1 MGISPMME
9 HYLKMKEN
17 YKDCILFY
25 RLGDFYEMFFDDA
38 IRASKLLDLTLTGRD
53 CGMKERAPMCGIP
66 FHAADTY
73 VAKLVSLGE
82 KVAICEQLSDP
93 KAGKGIV
100 ERDVIRIVS
109 AGTLIEEGLLDE
121 KKNNYIVCGCLV
133 QGRYA
138 LAWADITT
146 GEFCASEEENEE
158 KLLTRLFGL
167 APAEVI
173 CNDELLLAVKDKA
186 EVERG
191 ALPPFSCY
199 MPWAFGRPSAEKCLK
214 EQFSV
219 ASVETLGL
227 GEKSAATLAAGA
239 LVDYLRETQKH
250 ALKNLNNLRVIA
262 SKGYMTLD
270 RNAVRN
276 LELIKNNAEG
286 KRYGSLLW
294 LLDRT
299 KTGMGARKLAQM
311 IVSPLFD
318 KAAIERRLDAVEEL
332 SNATVVRMGLLDTL
346 GGMGDIERL
355 TGRISNGNLRPRDCI
370 SLSHSLSLLPSVKM
384 QLSGFHSSAIRDI
397 LAGLADTGAIC
408 DLLDRAIN
416 PDAPPT
422 TKEGGYIREGY
433 HKELDELRNIKNRST
448 VLLAEMET
456 REREAT
462 GIRTLKIGYNRVFG
476 YYIEVTNSFKD
487 RVPYSYTRRQTL
499 AGSERYTTEELTALE
514 RKILGSDEEAQRLEA
529 QLFSEITQI
538 LLRNI
543 PVFQQIAESVAML
556 DTFLSFAEVARENK
570 YSRPRILEN
579 GELMIK
585 DGRHPVVEAISRER
599 FVPNDCALDEGE
611 NRTMILTGPNMAGKS
626 TYLRQVALIV
636 LMSHIGSFVPA
647 TDAKIPL
654 CDRIF
659 TRIGASD
666 NLILDRSTFMVEMT
680 EVATIL
686 RGATGRSLLILD
698 EVGRGTSTYDGL
710 SIAWAVIEHLTNE
723 IRAKTL
729 FATHY
734 HELTELEGKLDGVKN
749 YKINVREIGG
759 NVVFLR
765 KIVRGGASR
774 SFGIEVAALAGV
786 PSEVTSRAKVI
797 LRSLEKKD
805 LIGNRDEVVAEEAFA
820 QEPSAIEEELK
831 GIDVNA
837 LTPIQ
842 ALQLLSE
849 WKGKI

>member
-1 MGISPMME
+1 
-9 HYLKMKEN
+9 
-17 YKDCILFY
+17 
-25 RLGDFYEMFFDDA
+25 
-38 IRASKLLDLTLTGRD
+38 
-53 CGMKERAPMCGIP
+53 
-66 FHAADTY
+66 
-73 VAKLVSLGE
+73 
-82 KVAICEQLSDP
+82 
-93 KAGKGIV
+93 
-100 ERDVIRIVS
+100 
-109 AGTLIEEGLLDE
+109 
-121 KKNNYIVCGCLV
+121 
-133 QGRYA
+133 
-138 LAWADITT
+138 
-146 GEFCASEEENEE
+146 
-158 KLLTRLFGL
+158 
-167 APAEVI
+167 
-173 CNDELLLAVKDKA
+173 
-186 EVERG
+186 
-191 ALPPFSCY
+191 
-199 MPWAFGRPSAEKCLK
+199 
-214 EQFSV
+214 
-219 ASVETLGL
+219 
-227 GEKSAATLAAGA
+227 
-239 LVDYLRETQKH
+239 
-250 ALKNLNNLRVIA
+250 
-262 SKGYMTLD
+262 
-270 RNAVRN
+270 
-276 LELIKNNAEG
+276 
-286 KRYGSLLW
+286 
-294 LLDRT
+294 
-299 KTGMGARKLAQM
+299 
-311 IVSPLFD
+311 
-318 KAAIERRLDAVEEL
+318 
-332 SNATVVRMGLLDTL
+332 
-346 GGMGDIERL
+346 MGDIERL

-805 LIGNRDEVVAEEAFA
+805 LIGSRDEVVAEEAFA